1 MAELKAIRRAIKY
14 AISKNIMK
22 VIFWANVEAIV
33 GGFYINVTFV
43 NTGMLPRVDKL
54 KLTCKK

>member
-1 MAELKAIRRAIKY
+1 
-14 AISKNIMK
+14 MK

-54 KLTCKK
+54 KLTCNK